1 MQTAIVIIIV
11 AAAGFYLIRRF
22 YNSIA
27 KGSPSTCGCGCDG
40 CGPVEKNNCTE
51 IKNQI
56 QKRIRASGP
65 AVTHPLPPRK
75 AQQIPLCPRG
85 ARQPFRVYCTHL
97 LQADVRD

>member
-1 MQTAIVIIIV
+1 MGTNEYHKIQARYGEYLFLRWCFMQTAIVIIIV

-22 YNSIA
+22 YNSVA

-56 QKRIRASGP
+56 Q
-65 AVTHPLPPRK
+65 
-75 AQQIPLCPRG
+75 
-85 ARQPFRVYCTHL
+85 
-97 LQADVRD
+97 